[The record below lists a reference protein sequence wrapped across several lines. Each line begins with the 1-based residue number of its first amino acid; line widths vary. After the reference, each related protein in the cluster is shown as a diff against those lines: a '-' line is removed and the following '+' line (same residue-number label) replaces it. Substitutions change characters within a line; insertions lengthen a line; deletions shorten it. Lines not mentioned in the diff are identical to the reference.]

1 MMADFKMQ
9 ADHSATWMSRQ
20 SMARRLSVIVL
31 TGCLSLPVLSHPGY
45 SATNGVPFSVNLA
58 DRQYCLINVL
68 QQPGIF
74 TPNVALTELSSKNP
88 GGLPGMIDVQT
99 TNGSFDLSIDTPISF
114 TLEPPGGGA
123 STDFS
128 ATMTGISF
136 SGSGSGT
143 FGETTAQTSLKRGLT
158 TVMVHFIATRTAGT
172 FPPGNYASV
181 VTMRCE

>member
-1 MMADFKMQ
+1 MMAGINKKADFP
-9 ADHSATWMSRQ
+9 ARRTSRRLKV
-20 SMARRLSVIVL
+20 RRLSVCLVA
-31 TGCLSLPVLSHPGY
+31 GCLTLPVLSKPGN
-45 SATNGVPFSVNLA
+45 SATSGVPFSVNLA

-74 TPNVALTELSSKNP
+74 TPNPALTELSSKNP

-99 TNGSFDLSIDTPISF
+99 TNGSYDLSIDTPISF

-123 STDFS
+123 NTNFS

-143 FGETTAQTSLKRGLT
+143 FGETTAQTNLKRGLT

-172 FPPGNYASV
+172 FPSGNYASV